1 MIKIGNI
8 VSENKVNVGNQFNYD
23 IVDETLP
30 TLFIGKPE
38 GFKLNPLKRKIDDLN
53 YWTYLKNQER
63 GLYQND
69 LYDFI
74 DNSLRNF
81 ISSIIF
87 YDVNFL
93 NLTNSK
99 LIKLYKVID
108 KLDITY
114 EYNDI
119 LYCYSISMKIL
130 FIVDL
135 NKYKFMGGNHYKL
148 KNKILDNSN
157 EKIKGFDVL
166 IEYKDT
172 LDVLNNEYTDYKV
185 LPIIFYI
192 KKNE

>member
-1 MIKIGNI
+1 MVKIGNI
-8 VSENKVNVGNQFNYD
+8 VSKNKINVGNQFNYD
-23 IVDETLP
+23 IVDESLP

-38 GFKLNPLKRKIDDLN
+38 GFKLNPINRKIDNLN

-69 LYDFI
+69 LYNFI
-74 DNSLRNF
+74 DNSLRTF
-81 ISSIIF
+81 ISGIVF

-93 NLTNSK
+93 KLTNSS
-99 LIKLYKVID
+99 LIKLYKVI
-108 KLDITY
+108 KKIDITY

-135 NKYKFMGGNHYKL
+135 NKYKFLGGKYNKL
-148 KNKILDNSN
+148 RNNILYNSK

-172 LDVLNNEYTDYKV
+172 LDVLNNEYVDYKV
-185 LPIIFYI
+185 IPIIFYI